1 MLKLAGSLIIVIAS
15 ALYGWKI
22 RKELQEHVEQLV
34 GMKEMFLML
43 QGEIS
48 YTRTPL
54 KEAFLQIAAQ
64 DKEPFS
70 SFLKKAAQELEQNE
84 DAGGIFWR
92 RLIEQESDKFLFNS
106 EEQSLLQRAGENFG
120 YLDGQMQLKNLELYI
135 EQTEVLIKKAQ
146 AELKQKQKLSGAL
159 SLMCGLFLII
169 LLI

>member
-84 DAGGIFWR
+84 DAVGIFWR
-92 RLIEQESDKFLFNS
+92 RLIEQESDKFLFNRNKACCS
-106 EEQSLLQRAGENFG
+106 VQGKILAIWTDRCSLKIWNS
-120 YLDGQMQLKNLELYI
+120 I
-135 EQTEVLIKKAQ
+135 
-146 AELKQKQKLSGAL
+146 
-159 SLMCGLFLII
+159 
-169 LLI
+169 

>member
-54 KEAFLQIAAQ
+54 KEAFLHISAQ

-84 DAGGIFWR
+84 DAMRIFWR

-106 EEQSLLQRAGENFG
+106 EEQSLLQRAG
-120 YLDGQMQLKNLELYI
+120 
-135 EQTEVLIKKAQ
+135 
-146 AELKQKQKLSGAL
+146 
-159 SLMCGLFLII
+159 
-169 LLI
+169 